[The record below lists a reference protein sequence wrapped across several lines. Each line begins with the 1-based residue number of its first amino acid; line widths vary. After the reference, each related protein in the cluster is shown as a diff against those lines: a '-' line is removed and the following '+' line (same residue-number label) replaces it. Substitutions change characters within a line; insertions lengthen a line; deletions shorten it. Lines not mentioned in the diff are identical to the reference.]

1 MNKSDFV
8 AELAAK
14 AGISKAD
21 AQKAVNAF
29 AEVLHEQAKKG
40 EKIAIVA
47 LQQKH

>member
-29 AEVLHEQAKKG
+29 AELIH
-40 EKIAIVA
+40 
-47 LQQKH
+47 